1 VLDGHTARRIGTVQR
16 TKWPLARSPAFLL
29 RDKDDEVILRVA
41 RGVRKMSPTWSVFD
55 GDGRTVGEI
64 LAAMQR
70 YWKPDD
76 IGASGS
82 ALIDGAVVAHLR
94 AGDFVETTT
103 GTTLAQLALDS
114 ESVPPWKNRANN
126 GRWRLRFLVDVQA
139 QTRLMVFAWLG
150 VEFDLQWVEDHS
162 PRSRMHWA
170 SGA

>member
-1 VLDGHTARRIGTVQR
+1 MPGSGPGLWDSQDISTQVGVVRPGAVLDGHTARRIGTVQR

-41 RGVRKMSPTWSVFD
+41 RDVRKMSPTWSVFD

-82 ALIDGAVVAHLR
+82 ALIDGAVVAH
-94 AGDFVETTT
+94 
-103 GTTLAQLALDS
+103 
-114 ESVPPWKNRANN
+114 
-126 GRWRLRFLVDVQA
+126 
-139 QTRLMVFAWLG
+139 
-150 VEFDLQWVEDHS
+150 
-162 PRSRMHWA
+162 
-170 SGA
+170 